1 MASSNLA
8 SRLRVPTIAAAGLPF
23 GLLAMVLFALCAGIA
38 GWFTTTA
45 TIAPDEFGVRQVY
58 LGPGKGVQHEVYG
71 PGTHLVVPGYERMHL
86 FPRDLQVLDINDE
99 EVEWVKGGGRFPE
112 DYVVAPS
119 IRIQTSEGYQVK
131 VDITV
136 TYRVVDPYIVL
147 TKVGAG
153 RIYETKIVQRGADQ
167 ILRQYLGR
175 LDAEDFYNETKRI
188 SAAEAARKEM
198 QREMA
203 EWGVQVWGVLVRGY
217 TYDERYQGAI
227 EQRKIQDQNVFK
239 NQAEAVSASRE
250 AEKNRVIAEGQAHI
264 AVEQERGRAEVRKI
278 NADADLYYRTKVAE
292 GQLKVKLAEAEGTKL
307 ENAALEQAGASNI
320 VGLEMAAAL
329 DGTQVIVIPTN
340 GPGGMNPLDLESM
353 LGGW

>member
-1 MASSNLA
+1 VAKSSSA
-8 SRLRVPTIAAAGLPF
+8 RVRVPTIAIAGLPF
-23 GLLAMVLFALCAGIA
+23 GLLAMGLFVLFATIV
-38 GWFTTTA
+38 GWFTTTV
-45 TIAPDEFGVRQVY
+45 TIGPDEFGVRQVY

-71 PGTHLVVPGYERMHL
+71 PGTHVVVPGYERMHL

-99 EVEWVKGGGRFPE
+99 EVEWVKNGGKFPE

-131 VDITV
+131 VDVTV
-136 TYRVVDPYIVL
+136 TYRVIDPYLVL

-175 LDAEDFYNETKRI
+175 LDAEDFYNETRRI
-188 SAAEAARKEM
+188 QAAENARQEM
-198 QREMA
+198 QKEMA

-217 TYDERYQGAI
+217 TYDERYQTAI

-239 NQAEAVSASRE
+239 NQAEAIAASRE
-250 AEKNRVIAEGQAHI
+250 AEKNRVIAEGQAKI
-264 AVEQERGRAEVRKI
+264 AVEGERGRAEVRKI
-278 NADADLYYRTKVAE
+278 DADADLYYRQKVAE
-292 GQLKVKLAEAEGTKL
+292 GELKVRLAEAEGTKL

-320 VGLEMAAAL
+320 VGLEMAKAL
-329 DGTQVIVIPTN
+329 DGTQVIVIPTS
-340 GPGGMNPLDLESM
+340 GTGAMNPLDLESM
-353 LGGW
+353 LRGW